1 MKIEAGAS
9 VTPNVR
15 LLRPLGEGGMGAVWV
30 AEHLTLGTE
39 VAVKFLH
46 GEYAE
51 DSNARARFSQEAAA
65 SSRVKSAHVVKV
77 HDHGITDTNVPFIVM
92 ELLEGTDLSKRIQAE
107 KTIPYGELL
116 AIVSQLCKA
125 LARAH
130 ESGVIHRDI
139 KPENVF
145 LSSEGGEVFVKLL
158 DFGIAK
164 TEVAMR
170 RTADTRRSTLAGQS
184 LGTPYYMSPE
194 QFRSAKQ
201 IDLRSDL
208 WSVGVLV
215 YEALTG
221 VLPFVADTVSAL
233 AIVVNEGAAVPPS
246 KINPALPAAI
256 DAWFAKACA
265 HDAKDRFE
273 SAGALAA
280 ALRSALGASTLSPEL
295 DANRSGPRV
304 VISHP
309 EVVVDDLASMR
320 ATAFATSG
328 VPVLEGPRRKR
339 PVATLLAVAAVV
351 LAAGT
356 GLIVLRPKS
365 QPPSPAAASAPAP
378 SPASPA
384 ALAPP
389 ASAAPLAP
397 SSAGAAPEIPA
408 ATLAPEP
415 TAPAA
420 GAAPT
425 ARRGSPAT
433 VSPAPS
439 PHPAPSA
446 PGKPKGNSGDIW

>member
-15 LLRPLGEGGMGAVWV
+15 LLRPRGEGGMGAVWV

-92 ELLEGTDLSKRIQAE
+92 ELLEGTDLSKRIRAE
-107 KTIPYGELL
+107 KTIPCGELL

-164 TEVAMR
+164 TEVTML

-265 HDAKDRFE
+265 PWPPRCAP
-273 SAGALAA
+273 
-280 ALRSALGASTLSPEL
+280 RSV
-295 DANRSGPRV
+295 R
-304 VISHP
+304 
-309 EVVVDDLASMR
+309 
-320 ATAFATSG
+320 
-328 VPVLEGPRRKR
+328 
-339 PVATLLAVAAVV
+339 
-351 LAAGT
+351 
-356 GLIVLRPKS
+356 
-365 QPPSPAAASAPAP
+365 AP
-378 SPASPA
+378 SPPSSTRAGRDRASSSRTPRSSSTISRRCGRRPSR
-384 ALAPP
+384 PP
-389 ASAAPLAP
+389 AFP
-397 SSAGAAPEIPA
+397 SSRCLVASGPWPPCWR
-408 ATLAPEP
+408 TSRNP
-415 TAPAA
+415 T
-420 GAAPT
+420 
-425 ARRGSPAT
+425 RRGARSRWSQSP
-433 VSPAPS
+433 
-439 PHPAPSA
+439 
-446 PGKPKGNSGDIW
+446 